1 MRSENREYMNRWI
14 KLSAIAV
21 VASLFGGLS
30 SLLVHVVNVA
40 NDSSVSMS
48 YADFLSITL
57 TALGLMI
64 TVLGIFVAAVGVI
77 GWSTLEN
84 KLKSHSV
91 DYFTKQLE
99 KDGDLRKEIEQ
110 LILGV
115 SYAGVEKVKEEEGMG
130 EREEGRYSD

>member
-1 MRSENREYMNRWI
+1 MNRLI
-14 KLSAIAV
+14 KLGAIAA

-40 NDSSVSMS
+40 NDSSVNMS

-84 KLKSHSV
+84 KLRSHSV

-115 SYAGVEKVKEEEGMG
+115 SYAGVEKVKEEEGIG